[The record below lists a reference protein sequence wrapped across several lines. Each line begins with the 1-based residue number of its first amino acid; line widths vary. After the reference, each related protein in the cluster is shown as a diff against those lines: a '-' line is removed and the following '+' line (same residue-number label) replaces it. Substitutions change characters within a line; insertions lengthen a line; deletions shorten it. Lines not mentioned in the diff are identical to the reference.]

1 MARTDIFIIDYKLHG
16 QPKSFI
22 IRAQAM
28 GNVAAWHWASCDAGI
43 APIPKPGRPPLKV
56 ISKPQAEKYGIADVK
71 WRETAALEWT
81 EVSP

>member
-22 IRAQAM
+22 IRAQIM
-28 GNVAAWHWASCDAGI
+28 GNVEAWHWAICDAGV

-56 ISKPQAEKYGIADVK
+56 ISKLQAEKYGITDVK

>member
-1 MARTDIFIIDYKLHG
+1 MARTDIFIIDYKLHD

-22 IRAQAM
+22 LRARVM
-28 GNVAAWHWASCDAGI
+28 GDVQAWHLASRDAGI

-56 ISKPQAEKYGIADVK
+56 ISKPQAEKYGITEVT

-81 EVSP
+81 EVSS